1 MDTSA
6 LAGLIFFV
14 AFMGLILVHELGHY
28 FASVWSGV
36 EVEEFGF
43 GIPPRAWTF
52 WRVAGYFLT
61 RSGKRIEIPR
71 NYRMTVPWAEA
82 LGKELALTVDRVDD
96 KLILRTIDVVIEMPV
111 EKPVSSIA
119 RGQIFVDDSG
129 QPVKS
134 QEEVE
139 VKREVIR
146 VGRQRGQQE
155 LTEFITETHA
165 GTDFT
170 LNWLPLGGF
179 VRPKGENDPT
189 VRGGLAAASP
199 WKRLAILFAGPIMN
213 LLMGLAIF
221 TFLVRVDGYH
231 DYTHVSLAQIAPNSP
246 AEAAGMQAGDIVLEA
261 AGQPVV
267 SFDSISGAVA
277 QHLDQPMDFLLQRG
291 DQKITITAV
300 PRKTP
305 PEGEGP
311 LGIVM
316 REVVVP
322 METWGDA
329 LYYGARSVRDQASA
343 LLLLPAKMLRGT
355 LAPGEGRFIG
365 LKGIY
370 DIFNVS
376 VSVDVQS
383 REPAA
388 TSASAP
394 TYSTLYLI
402 AMLSVSIGLFNLF
415 PFPALDGGR
424 IIFVLPEIL
433 MRRRVPYQFENWV
446 HFAGMSLL
454 LLFMLYINVMDFVN
468 PLNLA
473 SP

>member
-52 WRVAGYFLT
+52 WRLAGYFLT

-71 NYRMTVPWAEA
+71 NYRMPLPWNEI
-82 LGKELALTVDRVDD
+82 LDKELAMTVDRVDG
-96 KLILRTIDVVIEMPV
+96 KLILRTIDVVVETPL
-111 EKPVSSIA
+111 EKPVSSVES
-119 RGQIFVDDSG
+119 GQILVDDSG
-129 QPVKS
+129 QPVKP
-134 QEEVE
+134 QKEME

-146 VGRQRGQQE
+146 VGGTRGQE
-155 LTEFITETHA
+155 ERIEFITETHA

-189 VRGGLAAASP
+189 VPGGLGAASP
-199 WKRLAILFAGPIMN
+199 WKRLAVLFAGPIMN

-231 DYTHVSLAQIAPNSP
+231 DYSRVSLGGIAPNSP

-267 SFDSISGAVA
+267 SFDSISSAVT
-277 QHLDQPMDFLLQRG
+277 QHLGQPMDFLLQRG
-291 DQKITITAV
+291 GEEFVITVT
-300 PRKTP
+300 PRAEP

-311 LGIVM
+311 LGIMM
-316 REVVVP
+316 REAVIP

-329 LYYGARSVRDQASA
+329 LYYGALSVKEQANA

-388 TSASAP
+388 SSAQTP

-433 MRRRVPYQFENWV
+433 TRRRVPHQLENWV
-446 HFAGMSLL
+446 HFVGMSLL

-468 PLNLA
+468 PLNLTA
-473 SP
+473 P

>member
-52 WRVAGYFLT
+52 WRLAGYFLT

-71 NYRMTVPWAEA
+71 NYKMPVSWAET
-82 LGKELALTVDRVDD
+82 LDKELALTVDRVND
-96 KLILRTIDVVIEMPV
+96 KLVLRTIDVVIEMPV
-111 EKPVSSIA
+111 EKPVSSIEKG
-119 RGQIFVDDSG
+119 RILVDDSG
-129 QPVKS
+129 QPVKA
-134 QEEVE
+134 QEEVK

-146 VGRQRGQQE
+146 VGETRGQQE
-155 LTEFITETHA
+155 LVEFITETHA

-189 VRGGLAAASP
+189 VPGGLAAASP
-199 WKRLAILFAGPIMN
+199 WKRLAVLFAGPIMN

-231 DYTHVSLAQIAPNSP
+231 DYSRVSLAQIAPNSP
-246 AEAAGMQAGDIVLEA
+246 AEAAGLQAGDIVLEA
-261 AGQPVV
+261 AGQSVV
-267 SFDSISGAVA
+267 SFDSISGAVSK
-277 QHLDQPMDFLLQRG
+277 HLDQPMDFLLQRG
-291 DQKITITAV
+291 DETITITVV

-329 LYYGARSVRDQASA
+329 LYYGARSVGDQANA

-376 VSVDVQS
+376 VSVDMQS
-383 REPAA
+383 REP
-388 TSASAP
+388 TSASASTP

-402 AMLSVSIGLFNLF
+402 AVLSVSIGLFNLF

-433 MRRRVPYQFENWV
+433 LRRRVPHQFENWV
-446 HFAGMSLL
+446 HFVGMSLL

-468 PLNLA
+468 PLNLTA
-473 SP
+473 P